1 MGFEL
6 KILGANSAKPA
17 YNRNQ
22 TSQLLTVQNE
32 LFLIDCGEGTQLQL
46 SHYKIK
52 VSRIKHIFISHLHGD
67 HFFGLIGLI
76 STMHL
81 QRRAT
86 PLNLYGPPGLAEIIT
101 MQLKVSGTVLSY
113 PLHFNEINPE
123 KSCRVFENDKI
134 TIQTIPLI
142 HRIPCV
148 GFLFREKIKPRRII
162 KEKIQKEF
170 SLVDMVS
177 LKNGEDIMDENGSVI
192 YKNTDY
198 TLPPKKSRSYAYCS
212 DTRYHEGIISHIK
225 GVDLLYHEAT
235 FLSDREQRAE
245 ETFHATARQAALIA
259 KKAEVGQLLIGH
271 YSSRYRD
278 ITPFEAEAK
287 QVFDNTILAI
297 EGETIYIED

>member
-170 SLVDMVS
+170 YLVDMVR
-177 LKNGEDIMDENGSVI
+177 LKNGEDIMDENDSVI

>member
-22 TSQLLTVQNE
+22 TAQLLTVQNE
-32 LFLIDCGEGTQLQL
+32 VFLIDCGEGTQLQL
-46 SHYKIK
+46 SQYKIK
-52 VSRIKHIFISHLHGD
+52 VSRIKHVLISHLHGD

-86 PLNLYGPPGLAEIIT
+86 DLTIYGPPGLAEIIT

-113 PLHFNEINPE
+113 PLHFKEIKPE
-123 KSCRVFENDKI
+123 KPHCLYENDVL

-148 GFLFREKIKPRRII
+148 GFMFREKIKPRRII

-170 SLVDMVS
+170 SLLDMVS
-177 LKNGEDIMDENGSVI
+177 LKNGEDIRDKDGSVI
-192 YKNTDY
+192 YKNEDY
-198 TLPPKKSRSYAYCS
+198 TLPPRKSRSYAYCS
-212 DTRYHEGIISHIK
+212 DTMYHEELVKRVK

-235 FLSDREQRAE
+235 FLSDREQRAK
-245 ETFHATARQAALIA
+245 ETFHSTARQAAMIA
-259 KKAEVGQLLIGH
+259 KKADVGQLLIGH
-271 YSSRYRD
+271 YSSRYKD
-278 ITPFEAEAK
+278 ITPFRTEAK
-287 QVFDNTILAI
+287 QVFHNTILAI